1 MSCKPLLSPEAEYMV
16 FEEFPKL
23 AAQQCCTPTS
33 TPAAQT
39 QGTLEGGRTDFNFRN
54 YESYNKAGKKT
65 QEF

>member
-1 MSCKPLLSPEAEYMV
+1 MSCKPLLSPEAEYTI

-23 AAQQCCTPTS
+23 AGQQCCTPTS

-54 YESYNKAGKKT
+54 YES
-65 QEF
+65 